1 LRAEGDI
8 PGSPNAR
15 TVLETSE
22 RPLNADE
29 RDQLM
34 ARRQN
39 ARAESSRALLK
50 TGGASGAVCG
60 VLMLLTLW
68 FSDAPVAVIVG
79 FWSLMTLLFTLW
91 IGMPWRR
98 VMRGQIP
105 ILEDALQANRARD
118 LRLRSNRVV
127 EFEEVDDEGACYAF
141 DRDGSSSIF
150 ITGQEFY
157 EDDDFPNSD
166 FSMIE
171 LLGTNGTVVD
181 VLLAKSGRKL
191 TPERVIPAGV
201 KNSLE
206 LPEHLEVLPVPLDRI
221 ESALRRRSSPP

>member
-1 LRAEGDI
+1 
-8 PGSPNAR
+8 
-15 TVLETSE
+15 
-22 RPLNADE
+22 
-29 RDQLM
+29 M
-34 ARRQN
+34 ARLQN

-50 TGGASGAVCG
+50 TGGASAAVCG

-98 VMRGQIP
+98 LMRGQIP
-105 ILEDALQANRARD
+105 ILEDALEANRARE

-127 EFEEVDDEGACYAF
+127 EFEEAEDEGACYAF
-141 DRDGSSSIF
+141 DRDGSASIF

-171 LLGTNGTVVD
+171 LLGTSGTVVD

-221 ESALRRRSSPP
+221 ESALRRGSSPP